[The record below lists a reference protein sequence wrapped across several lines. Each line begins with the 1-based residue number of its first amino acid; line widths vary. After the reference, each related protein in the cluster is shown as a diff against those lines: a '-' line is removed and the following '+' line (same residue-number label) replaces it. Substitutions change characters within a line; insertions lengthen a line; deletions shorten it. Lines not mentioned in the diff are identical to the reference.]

1 MKKVLAILLVA
12 ALMVSSSVAVMAAG
26 DYSVETPV
34 TVQVKNAS
42 GTYDTT
48 VSVKTG
54 ETVDLQAT
62 VDMSKVQT
70 KIDQAMDLAQ
80 TYCDSRFTKGTYAAV
95 NAMNAI
101 KNAVVGGTLT
111 LKLTYPS
118 AIELPSSVVNG
129 TGMQGFNDGAKNI
142 FTEVKRS
149 VKIESTTATLTI
161 EVKVKDN
168 LTLGT
173 LAKNAETYLKNMTF
187 TATGLVAKSA
197 CDANV
202 TGALKG
208 EVASKGDTQN
218 YTNDTKFTID
228 GTKNAKVTATVG
240 KYTVSGKVV
249 DKDNQPVSG
258 ATVKLNGTTA
268 TTDATG
274 AYTFAD
280 IVNGTYSLEVSKD
293 GESKTVSVT
302 VSLADRSV
310 ENVTMQ
316 GKKVSTVVEDN
327 TSSTGDSVLNNAD
340 AITDAIVGGSVT
352 DDTTG
357 ISESVND
364 VVDNGGSVEIKHT
377 FEDIVSKI
385 QTIVDDIKEKVKEE
399 IKETKSKVESLAG
412 VKTEV
417 IVKGSD
423 GSTKATETKTEVT
436 DNNNNKKT
444 MHFSFPFSTSKKKS
458 FALVSVDDSEA
469 TNPTINAGYTQVDSI
484 DKLTAGTFYVDEV
497 NDVIHV
503 GTTEATAEFA
513 VAYDDAADITV
524 DNPNANENAPYENT
538 DESIQQG
545 GTSGYGGYYVPSN
558 DDDTTTITSWPF
570 TDVNAGDWFYQGV
583 AYAYSNGLFKGATA
597 TTFEPE
603 TALTRGML
611 VTVLG
616 RYDGVSDT
624 SAFTNT
630 FADVADGEYYAAHI
644 AWAADNKIVTG
655 YGDGNFGPNDIITR
669 EQMATIMYRYMQYK
683 GLAKDEDLSAA
694 LTYADASAI
703 ADYAVDGVKYCY
715 LKGIMS
721 GKEGNTFDPIGS
733 ATRAEF
739 ATVMMRTF
747 Q

>member
-26 DYSVETPV
+26 VTQDLATNVEL
-34 TVQVKNAS
+34 TVKPDAS
-42 GTYDTT
+42 GTYGSD
-48 VSVKTG
+48 VEIKTG
-54 ETVDLQAT
+54 ETVALRAT
-62 VDMSKVQT
+62 VDMSNVRSKFT
-70 KIDQAMDLAQ
+70 EAMDLADA
-80 TYCDSRFTKGTYAAV
+80 YCDGYYTGSVQNT
-95 NAMNAI
+95 NA
-101 KNAVVGGTLT
+101 KKEVRNAVVDGTFELV
-111 LKLTYPS
+111 LTYPS
-118 AIELPSSVVNG
+118 AVKLPNSVVNG
-129 TGMQGFNDGAKNI
+129 TALAGFSSNASNI
-142 FTEVKRS
+142 FTEVSRT
-149 VKIESTTATLTI
+149 VKIGDTNSTLTI
-161 EVKVKDN
+161 KVKIKN
-168 LTLGT
+168 GLNLGT
-173 LAKNAETYLKNMTF
+173 LEKNLNTYLADMNF
-187 TATGLVAKSA
+187 TASGLAIAQANTYTMSGQLTGTATSDYAGV
-197 CDANV
+197 
-202 TGALKG
+202 GAIPGGTINFVKG
-208 EVASKGDTQN
+208 
-218 YTNDTKFTID
+218 
-228 GTKNAKVTATVG
+228 NAAQVSVTATVG
-240 KYTVSGKVV
+240 TYTVSGTVA
-249 DKDNQPVSG
+249 NG
-258 ATVKLNGTTA
+258 ANATVTLQGTAFTATADANGEFTISGVPNGQYNLVVTDGDKKTVTIKVEVKGADLNNVEATLPTQNISTIVTTDSETAGSVTGTA
-268 TTDATG
+268 DETTDAII
-274 AYTFAD
+274 D
-280 IVNGTYSLEVSKD
+280 NGT
-293 GESKTVSVT
+293 
-302 VSLADRSV
+302 
-310 ENVTMQ
+310 
-316 GKKVSTVVEDN
+316 
-327 TSSTGDSVLNNAD
+327 
-340 AITDAIVGGSVT
+340 VT

-357 ISESVND
+357 SEVD
-364 VVDNGGSVEIKHT
+364 VEEELNNGGSAEVKIT
-377 FEDIVSKI
+377 FSDILAKI
-385 QTIVDDIKEKVKEE
+385 TQIVDDIKEEVKDKIDEVKDNIKVDP
-399 IKETKSKVESLAG
+399 LAG

-417 IVKGSD
+417 VVKD
-423 GSTKATETKTEVT
+423 GDGNTKATETKTEVK
-436 DNNNNKKT
+436 DGNDNKKT
-444 MHFSFPFSTSKKKS
+444 MHFSFPVSTSKKSS
-458 FALVSVDDSEA
+458 FAVVSAD
-469 TNPTINAGYTQVDSI
+469 AGNSDISKTYTQVSDPS
-484 DKLTAGTFYVDEV
+484 LATAGTFYVDEL
-497 NDVIHV
+497 NDEIHV
-503 GTTEATAEFA
+503 FTEEATADFA
-513 VAYDDAADITV
+513 IAYVEQDEIVTN
-524 DNPNANENAPYENT
+524 NPNQNEQAPN
-538 DESIQQG
+538 DNQESTATVPG
-545 GTSGYGGYYVPSN
+545 SSGIGGYYVPSN